1 MFLLFGLRTI
11 RKSISTGLF
20 SCPRCMSDRN
30 FTRQALRRFV
40 TIFFIP
46 LIPVK
51 RMGEVI
57 HCMSCQGDF
66 TVESLDRPT
75 VANLAE
81 GMAAA
86 TRVAVAAMV
95 ASAQEP
101 SPAMKDLA
109 IETALRAGTRPYD
122 LAHLDTDVAWVTDD
136 VVPTYVEPFVGGL
149 SMPVREQFL
158 GSIAKVAV
166 VDSPLNG
173 RQRAM
178 LERLSGIFGLTDT
191 HMAGVLMKADA
202 SDNAALTPIATP
214 PATSSSSGDFA

>member
-20 SCPRCMSDRN
+20 SCPRCMCDRN

-51 RMGEVI
+51 RTGEVI

-95 ASAQEP
+95 AGAEDP
-101 SPAMKDLA
+101 SPAMKED
-109 IETALRAGTRPYD
+109 RKSTR
-122 LAHLDTDVAWVTDD
+122 LNSSHL
-136 VVPTYVEPFVGGL
+136 
-149 SMPVREQFL
+149 
-158 GSIAKVAV
+158 
-166 VDSPLNG
+166 
-173 RQRAM
+173 
-178 LERLSGIFGLTDT
+178 RLSR
-191 HMAGVLMKADA
+191 M
-202 SDNAALTPIATP
+202 P
-214 PATSSSSGDFA
+214 SSA

>member
-1 MFLLFGLRTI
+1 M
-11 RKSISTGLF
+11 
-20 SCPRCMSDRN
+20 CDRN

-51 RMGEVI
+51 RTGEVI

-95 ASAQEP
+95 ASAEDP

-109 IETALRAGTRPYD
+109 IETAVRAGTSPYD
-122 LAHLDTDVAWVTDD
+122 LVHLDIDVAWVTDD

-149 SMPVREQFL
+149 SMPAREQFL
-158 GSIAKVAV
+158 GSVAKVAV
-166 VDSPLNG
+166 VDHPLNG

-214 PATSSSSGDFA
+214 PSTSSSSGDFA

>member
-1 MFLLFGLRTI
+1 
-11 RKSISTGLF
+11 
-20 SCPRCMSDRN
+20 MSDRN